1 MQAFWTVL
9 DLIFTFFC
17 VQVIHM
23 LFWGMFDSSFTFF
36 CMQLSIMMF
45 WIEFDLIFAFF
56 YILHTGDLHCVPY
69 IVLDFISTLCLD
81 LALHAAGHHG
91 VLDCVGLDVHL
102 LLRVGDPLAF
112 LRGFGLYL

>member
-1 MQAFWTVL
+1 
-9 DLIFTFFC
+9 
-17 VQVIHM
+17 M
-23 LFWGMFDSSFTFF
+23 LFWGEFDSSFTFF

-56 YILHTGDLHCVPY
+56 YILHTGDLHCVLY

-81 LALHAAGHHG
+81 LVLHAGGHHG

-102 LLRVGDPLAF
+102 LLRAGDPHAF
-112 LRGFGLYL
+112 LRGVGLYLHLLLHAGRHHEVLD